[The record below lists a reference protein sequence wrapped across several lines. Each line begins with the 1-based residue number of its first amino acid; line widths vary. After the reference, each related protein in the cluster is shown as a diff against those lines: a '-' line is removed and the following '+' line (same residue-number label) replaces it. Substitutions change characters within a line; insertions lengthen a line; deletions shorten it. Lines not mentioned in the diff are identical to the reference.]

1 MAEAMIGHDYSE
13 RLAAFTAVLPEGISP
28 LRVEL
33 MFESLADESCFGD
46 IAAVRAWFE
55 EQRAACT
62 MTVDDIP
69 LSECRQW
76 SLCASTGAMVHSS
89 GEFFRVEGLRVSNS
103 ADREVAGGW
112 DQPILTQ
119 VGYDGGI
126 LGLVR
131 KRFGGVPHYLVE
143 AKAEPGNYGLI
154 QLTTTI
160 QATFSN
166 LKRAHKGRGTPYAE
180 LFTNPEIEGVTVL
193 FDVWMS
199 EDGGRLHRKRNRT
212 MLVEWPEDRELPLVA
227 DRYRWVSWHQI
238 KTLLIEEDAIVA
250 PHIRGVL
257 SLG

>member
-1 MAEAMIGHDYSE
+1 MAEAMSGHDYAQ
-13 RLAAFTAVLPEGISP
+13 RLAAFTAALPAGVDP
-28 LRVEL
+28 LRAEL

-46 IAAVRAWFE
+46 IAAVRAWFAA
-55 EQRAACT
+55 QRAACT

-76 SLCASTGAMVHSS
+76 SLCPSTGAMVHSS
-89 GEFFRVEGLRVSNS
+89 GEFFRVEGLRVGNS
-103 ADREVAGGW
+103 ANREVVGGW

-131 KRFGGVPHYLVE
+131 KRFGSVPHYLVE
-143 AKAEPGNYGLI
+143 AKAEPGNYGLV

-166 LKRAHKGRGTPYAE
+166 LKRAHKGKGTPYAE
-180 LFTNPEIEGVTVL
+180 LFTNPESEGVTVL

-238 KTLLIEEDAIVA
+238 KTLLVEEDAIVA

>member
-1 MAEAMIGHDYSE
+1 MSGQDYAE
-13 RLAAFTAVLPEGISP
+13 RFAAFAAALPAAVPP
-28 LRVEL
+28 LRAEL
-33 MFESLADESCFGD
+33 MFESLADESCLGD
-46 IAAVRAWFE
+46 IKAVRAWFAA
-55 EQRAACT
+55 QRAACT
-62 MTVDDIP
+62 MTVSDIP
-69 LSECRQW
+69 LTKCRQW
-76 SLCASTGAMVHSS
+76 SLCPNTGAMVHAS
-89 GEFFRVEGLRVSNS
+89 GEFFRVEGLRVGNS
-103 ADREVAGGW
+103 TDREVVGGW

-143 AKAEPGNYGLI
+143 AKAEPGNYGLV

-166 LKRAHKGRGTPYAE
+166 LKRAHKGKGTPYAE
-180 LFTNPEIEGVTVL
+180 LFTDPDGEGVTVL

-212 MLVEWPEDRELPLVA
+212 MLVEWPEDRDLPLVA
-227 DRYRWVSWHQI
+227 ERYRWVSWHQI
-238 KTLLIEEDAIVA
+238 KTLLTEEDAIVA

>member
-1 MAEAMIGHDYSE
+1 MNGHDYAQ
-13 RLAAFTAVLPEGISP
+13 RLAAFTATLAPEVGA
-28 LRVEL
+28 LRAEL
-33 MFESLADESCFGD
+33 MFESLADESRFGD
-46 IAAVRAWFE
+46 IAAVREWFE
-55 EQRAACT
+55 QQRAACT

-76 SLCASTGAMVHSS
+76 SFCSATGAMVHSS

-103 ADREVAGGW
+103 TDREVAGGW

-131 KRFGGVPHYLVE
+131 KRFGGAPHYLVE
-143 AKAEPGNYGLI
+143 AKAEPGNYGLV

-166 LKRAHKGRGTPYAE
+166 LKRAHKGKGTPYAE
-180 LFTNPEIEGVTVL
+180 LFTNPEAEGVKVL

-238 KTLLIEEDAIVA
+238 KTLLVEEDAIVA

-257 SLG
+257 SLA